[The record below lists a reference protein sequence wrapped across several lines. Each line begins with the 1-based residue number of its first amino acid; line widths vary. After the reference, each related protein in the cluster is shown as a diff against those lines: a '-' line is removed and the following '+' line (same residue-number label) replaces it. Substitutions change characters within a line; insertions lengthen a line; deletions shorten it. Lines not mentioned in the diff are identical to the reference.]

1 MLRLTSSVNNS
12 CRRLRRVILRPFA
25 LAAMLSTLV
34 LAPALAAALSP
45 ETAKSG
51 TYVYQVTR
59 NGEVVGEQRA
69 DFERRGGDLSVVTQ
83 VRINITLLGLTIYDF
98 TQRIEEKW
106 VNGQLM
112 ELRSLA
118 NDDGDNRDVRLQR
131 EGDRLVGTYEDKR
144 RDLPGYLIPST
155 LWNSAATGHSA
166 VLETVKGRERE
177 TRVTEAGL
185 EQITLPIGTVQARHF
200 VFSGEFS
207 REVWYDEAGVLVAS
221 QMEAKDGSII
231 RQELLRMP

>member
-12 CRRLRRVILRPFA
+12 CHRLRRVILRPFA